1 MLPPSTSQHVHAA
14 DFVRPRPF
22 SEFVQKNKDR
32 LNALKRNWPYGSKFS
47 EVLYVVREVQA
58 HHQRLPLHEASDYD
72 HEEGAMHSALDL
84 ANEALVL
91 LKGIPVHMDLPLV
104 KREEQK
110 ERVFFSI
117 VLCAL
122 FSNIADGDVR
132 YRIDGFDAGNNRST
146 KKPCLPLAQFFAE
159 DYVKVRLWKKSEPDF
174 HLYQSYAS
182 RILHE
187 AGKKVLDKIPDHN
200 FSSLY
205 GFVCAFVENR
215 MKDAQSLDP
224 ILFDCLLRAKKKIS
238 ERNHLL
244 NSGYLD
250 DRTAPTLKGDIA
262 LILSE
267 LFKNEWS
274 IDKGGALR
282 NSMVLFHAGKV
293 YLRYPEAFS
302 YIEQRLDSRWADSHI
317 PINPKKILSNMT
329 GSGMVEQEPNSLM
342 ERLKFVEESEL
353 PGQKTKA
360 VTVQA
365 DAVALSNPSQYL
377 AEGTKTREYHEQD
390 RVKNNLSRL
399 VKEKIEYGKNGL
411 SILEEETCVAEYDI
425 SSNGSSGKQTERSKG
440 FTKLFDAILPTLKKD
455 AEAKS
460 KINKDSEPKSPAE
473 LAVIKAKRNRKE
485 AFVKQKT
492 KEIETQLAADNVYPY
507 ADKKRAC
514 EQTSAVEAQAKSKAS
529 SVSSPSVESFS
540 PAVSSSEQNL
550 TVALSS
556 DKVVEN
562 SIEKASAEPKGIS
575 LSSRLKGF
583 GRSFSAKLQGA
594 VASIKKVKIFEF
606 SKEPSLS
613 VPAGHNVSAEEDV
626 YYVAPTEAASKGKVS
641 SPEDLKTAS
650 VEPSALAAHEHSS
663 GTETASLS
671 TEAIEQRKPASVSTD
686 SSSIANF
693 SEKAV
698 LSQTTPEENSS
709 SGDDSVNSTQ
719 EPKLSL
725 PSQVTTE
732 PKSPEAST
740 AVSKEIRTVDSLEP
754 SKESLTSL
762 KTVEISPE
770 ESSVESVSK
779 SPSVPASSV
788 EGTTETDQAVQE
800 ASDQP
805 SPDKAKTAQVKPTE
819 ELQPSELS
827 TNGMASKDANPK
839 AANSVKVNDGQKEN
853 VNAAKATKLEKP
865 VKGPASSEK
874 STNTANNNA
883 ALKTTGSTPNKK
895 QSQEQT
901 AQPQTSSAKE
911 KNSNKSSSD
920 KENAS
925 KQGKSKQVPT
935 TGATAKNASSSE
947 PVKTNKAGNAGKSQG
962 QAAPAPTKLATKQK
976 ADSAVASEQVSNKP
990 KTSTANQTIKAH
1002 GSPAQK
1008 KSAPQKT
1015 GTKESK
1021 VSQNVVSKKNSAK
1034 TATTGTESQT
1044 VQNKNQKPAAQQD
1057 KNSTAKS
1064 LLTSSDGKHSESKTR
1079 TDIRNEAVKQHNKE
1093 KAAATRKENKRVND
1107 ILAVAGKPKAE
1118 LQGLT
1123 PIAGAKK
1130 SKGASPA
1137 PSSASNAASKQKKSE
1152 NQLSS
1157 STGKNAPKTSSGKT
1171 SASSG
1176 REKAS
1181 PPTLKQ
1187 EKNAGDGKITSV
1199 DKSLSTQKLSTQKL
1213 PTQELTT
1220 QEMSAQKLSPKKT
1233 SPQKASAQKPTTEEQ
1248 AAQNFSP
1255 ESHSSQKPSSAK
1267 KTNTSQKVA
1276 NKAYPSPSLLSPTH
1290 DLSPKLEV
1298 SSEQKTSSKKH
1309 LLSPEAVSGGP
1320 VSPSPDSCES
1330 AETAS
1335 AGDKATTLEKNTVG
1349 NTKEGA
1355 KEKEAPYSQ
1364 KVSTTQK
1371 KVPTQNISPTEGDYS
1386 EKQLSSGER
1395 LLTSTN
1401 LPSENVFAPAEPLPI
1416 ASADSNNE
1424 KKEITKKEAGEKET
1438 TAKETAP
1445 EETAAE
1451 KTALEDT
1458 EKATV
1463 SEEKGAEKSIVEE
1476 TTSEEKS
1483 SEGTPTPEEEIP
1495 SPEQRYPSPEE
1506 KNPSPGVLSTSLGE
1520 DTSRDEGY
1528 LLPPPLLKEKNT
1540 VGEGLPTSSEEA
1552 SLPSSSRELL
1562 SYSLQAPSPAGER
1575 KEVRIEQTQEKE
1587 KSPSSASG
1595 IASNKNVVRKEFIC
1609 PQDTE
1614 LQLPS
1619 KPLLLCAPA
1628 TVSITDQKS
1637 AADSQET
1644 EVGADSDKISLEE
1657 GLAQL
1662 FSMDVKDFFS
1672 EDKEAAVGLNE
1683 PAKAS
1688 APSSFLTK
1696 AMKEFIP
1703 DPNNPLVAKGA
1714 QFIYSVSDDETSVE
1728 AECPSNRSAK
1738 SSGAKAQK
1746 GSSSGSNKSSTE
1758 AGKAHQ
1764 KVPEASPAPVFG
1776 DQCVITR
1783 THMFGSSSA
1792 GREYESGILTIR
1804 ADVAKLTTP
1813 ETKEPP
1819 KQQTGK
1825 KTRAQKIKEAQ
1836 LATLRGHAKKE
1847 VRGKEKKR
1855 DHKGAK
1861 KSEPAPALP
1870 SKISHLGVCLF
1881 VSRFGLKK

>member
-1 MLPPSTSQHVHAA
+1 MLSPSTSQHVHAS

-22 SEFVQKNKDR
+22 AEFVQQNKDR

-47 EVLYVVREVQA
+47 EVLHVIREVQA

-146 KKPCLPLAQFFAE
+146 KKPCFPLAQFFAE
-159 DYVKVRLWKKSEPDF
+159 DHVRVRLWKKSEPDF

-250 DRTAPTLKGDIA
+250 DRTAPTLKRDIA

-342 ERLKFVEESEL
+342 ERLKFVEEPEL

-399 VKEKIEYGKNGL
+399 VKEKIEYGENGL
-411 SILEEETCVAEYDI
+411 SVLEEETCVAEYDI

-440 FTKLFDAILPTLKKD
+440 FTKLFDAILPALKKD
-455 AEAKS
+455 AETKS

-507 ADKKRAC
+507 ADKKGAS
-514 EQTSAVEAQAKSKAS
+514 EQTSAAAEAVVKSKAN
-529 SVSSPSVESFS
+529 SVSSPSVEGSS

-556 DKVVEN
+556 NKVAED
-562 SIEKASAEPKGIS
+562 STEKAPAESTSIS
-575 LSSRLKGF
+575 FGSRLKGF

-626 YYVAPTEAASKGKVS
+626 YYVAPTEAASKGKIS
-641 SPEDLKTAS
+641 SSEDLRAAS
-650 VEPSALAAHEHSS
+650 AEPSALAAHERSF

-671 TEAIEQRKPASVSTD
+671 TEPIEQGKPASISTD

-698 LSQTTPEENSS
+698 LSQTTPEENCS
-709 SGDDSVNSTQ
+709 SGEDSVNSIQ
-719 EPKLSL
+719 EPKQSL
-725 PSQVTTE
+725 CSEASPE
-732 PKSPEAST
+732 PKSLETST
-740 AVSKEIRTVDSLEP
+740 AVSEDCCTVDSLEP

-762 KTVEISPE
+762 ATAEVSPE
-770 ESSVESVSK
+770 ESSVEAVSK

-788 EGTTETDQAVQE
+788 EGTTAQALQE
-800 ASDQP
+800 ASEQP
-805 SPDKAKTAQVKPTE
+805 APDKTKSAKVKPTA

-827 TNGMASKDANPK
+827 PNGMASKDANPK
-839 AANSVKVNDGQKEN
+839 AASSAKVLDEQKEN
-853 VNAAKATKLEKP
+853 IKAVKTSKDKKP
-865 VKGPASSEK
+865 VKGSVSSEK
-874 STNTANNNA
+874 STNTANNNGA
-883 ALKTTGSTPNKK
+883 PKTTGFAPNKK
-895 QSQEQT
+895 QSKEQT
-901 AQPQTSSAKE
+901 AQLETSSAKR

-925 KQGKSKQVPT
+925 KQDKSKQVPT
-935 TGATAKNASSSE
+935 TVATAKNASTNKAA
-947 PVKTNKAGNAGKSQG
+947 KTNKVENATKSQG
-962 QAAPAPTKLATKQK
+962 QAAPAPTKLASKQK

-990 KTSTANQTIKAH
+990 NTSTANSTVKAP
-1002 GSPAQK
+1002 GAFAQK
-1008 KSAPQKT
+1008 KSEPQKT
-1015 GTKESK
+1015 GANESK
-1021 VSQNVVSKKNSAK
+1021 SSQKPASKKDSAK
-1034 TATTGTESQT
+1034 TASAGTESQG
-1044 VQNKNQKPAAQQD
+1044 VQNKNQKPAAQQN

-1064 LLTSSDGKHSESKTR
+1064 LLNSSDGKHSESKTR

-1093 KAAATRKENKRVND
+1093 KAAAARKENKRVND

-1176 REKAS
+1176 REKSSLTAV
-1181 PPTLKQ
+1181 KQ
-1187 EKNAGDGKITSV
+1187 EKKAGDGKITSV
-1199 DKSLSTQKLSTQKL
+1199 DKNLSTQKL
-1213 PTQELTT
+1213 PLQESNTQELTT
-1220 QEMSAQKLSPKKT
+1220 QELSPKKT
-1233 SPQKASAQKPTTEEQ
+1233 SPQKASAQKPTTEGK
-1248 AAQNFSP
+1248 ASQNFSS
-1255 ESHSSQKPSSAK
+1255 ESLSTQKLSSTKKTSASQKG
-1267 KTNTSQKVA
+1267 A
-1276 NKAYPSPSLLSPTH
+1276 NKAYPSTSGLSPEQELSAKQE
-1290 DLSPKLEV
+1290 LSPE
-1298 SSEQKTSSKKH
+1298 EKTSSENH
-1309 LLSPEAVSGGP
+1309 LLSPEAVSVEP
-1320 VSPSPDSCES
+1320 VSPSPASCES

-1335 AGDKATTLEKNTVG
+1335 AGDKATTLENKTVE

-1364 KVSTTQK
+1364 KVSSTPK
-1371 KVPTQNISPTEGDYS
+1371 IVSTQNISPTEGDYS
-1386 EKQLSSGER
+1386 EKQLPSGER
-1395 LLTSTN
+1395 LLTSTS
-1401 LPSENVFAPAEPLPI
+1401 LPSENSPSPAKPLPT
-1416 ASADSNNE
+1416 ASADSKNE

-1438 TAKETAP
+1438 TTKETAP

-1458 EKATV
+1458 GKATV
-1463 SEEKGAEKSIVEE
+1463 SEEKGAGKSIVEE

-1483 SEGTPTPEEEIP
+1483 SEGNPTPEE
-1495 SPEQRYPSPEE
+1495 RYPSPEE

-1540 VGEGLPTSSEEA
+1540 AGEGLPTSSEEA

-1575 KEVRIEQTQEKE
+1575 KEVRIKQTQEKK
-1587 KSPSSASG
+1587 KSPSSAAG
-1595 IASNKNVVRKEFIC
+1595 IASDKNVVCEEFIC

-1628 TVSITDQKS
+1628 TVSIADQKS
-1637 AADSQET
+1637 AVDSQGT
-1644 EVGADSDKISLEE
+1644 EVESESDKISLEE

-1672 EDKEAAVGLNE
+1672 EDSEADVGLNE
-1683 PAKAS
+1683 AAKAS
-1688 APSSFLTK
+1688 APSPSLTK

-1738 SSGAKAQK
+1738 SSGSKAQK
-1746 GSSSGSNKSSTE
+1746 GLSPGSNESSTV

-1764 KVPEASPAPVFG
+1764 KGPAASHAPVFG

-1819 KQQTGK
+1819 MQQTGK

-1836 LATLRGHAKKE
+1836 LATIRGQAKKE
-1847 VRGKEKKR
+1847 VKGKAQKPGRKNS
-1855 DHKGAK
+1855 K
-1861 KSEPAPALP
+1861 KSEPSAPLP
-1870 SKISHLGVCLF
+1870 SKISHLGVSLF
-1881 VSRFGLKK
+1881 VSRFGLK

>member
-1 MLPPSTSQHVHAA
+1 MLSPSTSQHVHAA

-22 SEFVQKNKDR
+22 AEFVQQNKDR

-47 EVLYVVREVQA
+47 EVLHVVREVQA

-110 ERVFFSI
+110 ERVFFSM

-132 YRIDGFDAGNNRST
+132 YRIDGFDAGNNRAT

-250 DRTAPTLKGDIA
+250 DRTAPTLKRDIA

-302 YIEQRLDSRWADSHI
+302 YIEQRLDSRWAESHI

-342 ERLKFVEESEL
+342 ERLKFVEEPEL

-399 VKEKIEYGKNGL
+399 VKEKIEYGENGL
-411 SILEEETCVAEYDI
+411 SVLEEETCVAEYDI

-440 FTKLFDAILPTLKKD
+440 FTKLFDAFLPALKKD
-455 AEAKS
+455 ADVKS

-507 ADKKRAC
+507 ADKKGAS
-514 EQTSAVEAQAKSKAS
+514 EQTSAAAEAEAKSKAS
-529 SVSSPSVESFS
+529 SVSSPTVESS
-540 PAVSSSEQNL
+540 SSALSSSEQNS
-550 TVALSS
+550 TIPLSS
-556 DKVVEN
+556 NKVTED
-562 SIEKASAEPKGIS
+562 STEKASAEPKGIS
-575 LSSRLKGF
+575 LGSCLKGF

-613 VPAGHNVSAEEDV
+613 VPAGHNVSAEDDV

-641 SPEDLKTAS
+641 SPEEIKAAS
-650 VEPSALAAHEHSS
+650 AESTALAAHEHSF
-663 GTETASLS
+663 GTEIASLS
-671 TEAIEQRKPASVSTD
+671 TEAIEQRKAASSSTD

-698 LSQTTPEENSS
+698 LSQTLSEENSS
-709 SGDDSVNSTQ
+709 SGEDSVNSTQ
-719 EPKLSL
+719 EPKQSL
-725 PSQVTTE
+725 CSEASPE
-732 PKSPEAST
+732 PKSPETST
-740 AVSKEIRTVDSLEP
+740 SVSKDLRTVDSLET

-779 SPSVPASSV
+779 YTSAPVSAVD
-788 EGTTETDQAVQE
+788 TITDQEGQE
-800 ASDQP
+800 PSDQH
-805 SPDKAKTAQVKPTE
+805 SPDKARTGEVEPTA
-819 ELQPSELS
+819 ELQPSELLTS
-827 TNGMASKDANPK
+827 SAPSKDANPK
-839 AANSVKVNDGQKEN
+839 AANSVKVNDEQKEN
-853 VNAAKATKLEKP
+853 VKAVKASKDKKP
-865 VKGPASSEK
+865 VKGPFSSEGGTK
-874 STNTANNNA
+874 TANNNGA
-883 ALKTTGSTPNKK
+883 PKTTDSTPNKK
-895 QSQEQT
+895 QSKEQT
-901 AQPQTSSAKE
+901 AQPQTSSAQE
-911 KNSNKSSSD
+911 KNANKSSSD

-935 TGATAKNASSSE
+935 TGATAKNASSSK
-947 PVKTNKAGNAGKSQG
+947 PVKTNQAGNAGKSQG
-962 QAAPAPTKLATKQK
+962 QAAPAPIKLASKQK
-976 ADSAVASEQVSNKP
+976 ADSAVASENVSNKP
-990 KTSTANQTIKAH
+990 NTSTANQTIKAH

-1021 VSQNVVSKKNSAK
+1021 ASQNAVSKKNSAK
-1034 TATTGTESQT
+1034 TASAGTESQG

-1064 LLTSSDGKHSESKTR
+1064 LLTSSDEKHSESKTR

-1118 LQGLT
+1118 LQGST
-1123 PIAGAKK
+1123 PITGTKK
-1130 SKGASPA
+1130 SKEASPA
-1137 PSSASNAASKQKKSE
+1137 PSLASNAASKQKKSE
-1152 NQLSS
+1152 SQLSS
-1157 STGKNAPKTSSGKT
+1157 STENTPKTSSDKT
-1171 SASSG
+1171 SAPSERGKPSTP
-1176 REKAS
+1176 AV
-1181 PPTLKQ
+1181 KQ
-1187 EKNAGDGKITSV
+1187 EKKSGDGKITSV
-1199 DKSLSTQKLSTQKL
+1199 DKNLSIQKLSTQKLSTQKL
-1213 PTQELTT
+1213 PLQESTTPEVTT
-1220 QEMSAQKLSPKKT
+1220 QELSPKKT
-1233 SPQKASAQKPTTEEQ
+1233 SPQKASAQKPTTEGKT
-1248 AAQNFSP
+1248 AQTSP
-1255 ESHSSQKPSSAK
+1255 TESHSSQKPSSAK

-1276 NKAYPSPSLLSPTH
+1276 HKAALPSSLPSSAQE
-1290 DLSPKLEV
+1290 LSPKQKLSPE
-1298 SSEQKTSSKKH
+1298 EKTSSENP
-1309 LLSPEAVSGGP
+1309 LLSPEAVSLEP
-1320 VSPSPDSCES
+1320 VSPSPAFCKS
-1330 AETAS
+1330 AETTS
-1335 AGDKATTLEKNTVG
+1335 AGDKAVTLEKDTVE
-1349 NTKEGA
+1349 NIKEGA
-1355 KEKEAPYSQ
+1355 KEKKASSSQ
-1364 KVSTTQK
+1364 KVFSTPK
-1371 KVPTQNISPTEGDYS
+1371 IVSTQNISPTEGDYF

-1401 LPSENVFAPAEPLPI
+1401 LPSGNSPSPAEPLPT
-1416 ASADSNNE
+1416 ASSDSNNE
-1424 KKEITKKEAGEKET
+1424 KKEITKKETGEKET
-1438 TAKETAP
+1438 TAK
-1445 EETAAE
+1445 

-1458 EKATV
+1458 AKATV

-1483 SEGTPTPEEEIP
+1483 PEGNPSPEEESP
-1495 SPEQRYPSPEE
+1495 SPEERYPSPEE
-1506 KNPSPGVLSTSLGE
+1506 KNPSPGVLSTSLVE

-1540 VGEGLPTSSEEA
+1540 AGEGLPTSSEEA
-1552 SLPSSSRELL
+1552 SLPSSSRKLL
-1562 SYSLQAPSPAGER
+1562 SYSLKAVSPAGER
-1575 KEVRIEQTQEKE
+1575 KEVRIKQTQEKE
-1587 KSPSSASG
+1587 KSPSSAAG
-1595 IASNKNVVRKEFIC
+1595 IASENVVSKEFIC

-1619 KPLLLCAPA
+1619 KPLLLCASA
-1628 TVSITDQKS
+1628 TVSIADRKS
-1637 AADSQET
+1637 SADSQAT
-1644 EVGADSDKISLEE
+1644 EAESDSDRISLEE

-1672 EDKEAAVGLNE
+1672 EDKEAAVCQE
-1683 PAKAS
+1683 KTAKNQ
-1688 APSSFLTK
+1688 APFPSLTK

-1714 QFIYSVSDDETSVE
+1714 QFIYSVSDDETSAE

-1738 SSGAKAQK
+1738 SSGSKAQK
-1746 GSSSGSNKSSTE
+1746 GSSSGSNKSSAE
-1758 AGKAHQ
+1758 AVNAHQ
-1764 KVPEASPAPVFG
+1764 KVPGTSPAPVFG

-1804 ADVAKLTTP
+1804 ADVAKLTNP
-1813 ETKEPP
+1813 ESKEPP

-1861 KSEPAPALP
+1861 KSEPAPTLP